1 MRHASPAIDAGDNTA
16 PQLPALDLDGAA
28 RIVDGNFDGTARVDM
43 GAYEYFNAP
52 PAAVAGPDWTGAAN
66 AACVA
71 VVALDGTGS
80 SDPDG
85 DPLTCKWTGSFG
97 TVSGATAS
105 VSLPAGTQTITL
117 TVDDGRGASAS
128 DTLVA
133 TVLDT
138 TPPVIQSA
146 SASPPVLSPAN
157 RQLVPVTIA
166 VSATDSCGGA
176 VRRRIV
182 SVTSNEAIDAT
193 DWKITG
199 DLTLTL
205 RADRNKKGSGR
216 VYTITIQCADASGKV
231 STKTVTVTVPR

>member
-1 MRHASPAIDAGDNTA
+1 M
-16 PQLPALDLDGAA
+16 
-28 RIVDGNFDGTARVDM
+28 
-43 GAYEYFNAP
+43 
-52 PAAVAGPDWTGAAN
+52 
-66 AACVA
+66 
-71 VVALDGTGS
+71 
-80 SDPDG
+80 
-85 DPLTCKWTGSFG
+85 
-97 TVSGATAS
+97 
-105 VSLPAGTQTITL
+105 
-117 TVDDGRGASAS
+117 
-128 DTLVA
+128 
-133 TVLDT
+133 
-138 TPPVIQSA
+138 
-146 SASPPVLSPAN
+146 LSPAN

-176 VRRRIV
+176 VRCRIV